1 VRFVLMVAS
10 AILLATS
17 YAGAGPLE
25 FTLHRIDGEKPGP
38 TVLVIGGI
46 QGDEPGGFN
55 AASLLATHYRLR
67 TGAVWVV
74 PNLNFESIVQRSRG
88 VHGDMNRKFLSV
100 SASDPDYVRLERI
113 KAIITDPQVD
123 YVLNLHDGSGLY
135 RAKYLDSKRDP
146 KRRGQ
151 RIIIDQESMPYAPN
165 SSLAAVA
172 RLVVK
177 SVNQRTLD
185 PVHRMHVKNMRTGE
199 GNIEMAKTLTY
210 FAINERKPA
219 VGIEASKSLP
229 THLRVYYHL

>member
-1 VRFVLMVAS
+1 
-10 AILLATS
+10 
-17 YAGAGPLE
+17 
-25 FTLHRIDGEKPGP
+25 
-38 TVLVIGGI
+38 
-46 QGDEPGGFN
+46 
-55 AASLLATHYRLR
+55 
-67 TGAVWVV
+67 
-74 PNLNFESIVQRSRG
+74 
-88 VHGDMNRKFLSV
+88 
-100 SASDPDYVRLERI
+100 
-113 KAIITDPQVD
+113 
-123 YVLNLHDGSGLY
+123 VLNLHDGSGFY

-165 SSLAAVA
+165 SPLAAVA